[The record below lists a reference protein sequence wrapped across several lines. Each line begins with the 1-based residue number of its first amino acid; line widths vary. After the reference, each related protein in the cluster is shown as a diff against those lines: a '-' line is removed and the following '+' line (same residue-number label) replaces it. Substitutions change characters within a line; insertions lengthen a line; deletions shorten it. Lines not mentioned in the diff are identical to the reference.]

1 MINKTYLYINFFLSH
16 DLLKQNEKVL
26 TIYTLIISYIM
37 FIERYD
43 GYYSTIIFRS
53 KNYNIHF

>member
-1 MINKTYLYINFFLSH
+1 MIYLNKKKK
-16 DLLKQNEKVL
+16 DL

-53 KNYNIHF
+53 KNIILIFSNHIVL